1 MKAIQKG
8 FTLIELMIVVAI
20 IGILA
25 AIALPMYQDY
35 ISESQMTRIA
45 GELSARKTIVDAALF
60 KGRSLSLSSTVPAAN
75 ANTQDALAF
84 YQGEAAAA
92 PTVANGTPT
101 SNLVTGVTQTGFNTG
116 AAAGTLVA
124 TVGNTANAAIRGTT
138 VTLTRTADGTWT
150 CTLGGTASGWKEKFR
165 PGNCTGNPTAGTTTP
180 P

>member
-60 KGRSLSLSSTVPAAN
+60 KGRSLSLSSTVPPAN

-84 YQGEAAAA
+84 YQGEGAAA
-92 PTVANGTPT
+92 PTVTGTPT
-101 SNLVTGVTQTGFNTG
+101 SNLVTSVAQTGFNTG
-116 AAAGTLVA
+116 AATGTLVA

-165 PGNCTGNPTAGTTTP
+165 PGNCTGNPTTPTP
-180 P
+180 PTP